1 MLSLKKETNMKC
13 RPVKDCEINSVI
25 DLLTNEFFDDPAL
38 KYAFIDVDI
47 EKRKDSMRFFFDL
60 YTRLAKKNGG
70 VIVTEGITGALIYF
84 NTLFIE
90 MSEDERM
97 IIDKELRKG
106 CGDSYESISKFMNG
120 LDMFHPNK
128 QPHIYIFL
136 VAVSRPCRGGRV
148 VSALFMEMNR
158 ILDAS
163 NLPCYAECTT
173 YATRTLLRRYGYYDA
188 GSPLNI
194 EGFPLLYPIWRG

>member
-1 MLSLKKETNMKC
+1 MKC
-13 RPVKDCEINSVI
+13 RAVKDCEINSVI
-25 DLLTNEFFDDPAL
+25 DLLTNEFFDDPVL
-38 KYAFIDVDI
+38 KYAFIDVDL

-60 YTRLAKKNGG
+60 YTRLAIQNGG
-70 VIVTEGITGALIYF
+70 VIVTEGITGALVYF

-90 MSEDERM
+90 MSADERM

-106 CGDSYESISKFMNG
+106 CGDSYELISKFMNG
-120 LDMFHPNK
+120 LDIFHPNEL
-128 QPHIYIFL
+128 PHIYIFL
-136 VAVSRPCRGGRV
+136 VAVSKPCRGGRV
-148 VSALFMEMNR
+148 VSALFRKMNR
-158 ILDAS
+158 ILDTG

-188 GSPLNI
+188 GAPINI